1 MVRPSRRPTLKVS
14 FVNFT
19 SVTRSSAVSAKMPMP
34 GLQEC
39 RLMLNHQFLKPPQLF
54 GREAEVPRQADR
66 LQPEL
71 GRPLVSIDM
80 DMRRLIGFMAVEVE
94 AVRPASQDG
103 RHGKPTRVIWNV
115 PFSSPNRVSCPR

>member
-1 MVRPSRRPTLKVS
+1 MVRPSRMATLKVS
-14 FVNFT
+14 FVNVT

-39 RLMLNHQFLKPPQLF
+39 RLMLNHQFLKPSQFL
-54 GREAEVPRQADR
+54 GWEAEVPRQADR

-71 GRPLVSIDM
+71 GRRIVPIDM

-103 RHGKPTRVIWNV
+103 RHDTPTRIIWNV
-115 PFSSPNRVSCPR
+115 PFAP